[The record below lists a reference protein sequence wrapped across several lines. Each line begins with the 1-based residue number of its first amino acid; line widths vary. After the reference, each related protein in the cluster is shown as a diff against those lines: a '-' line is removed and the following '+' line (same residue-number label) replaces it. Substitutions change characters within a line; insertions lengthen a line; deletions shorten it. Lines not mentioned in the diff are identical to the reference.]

1 MKKNEKDT
9 SQGSPLSYK
18 LIIRDHKASEKKGEP
33 DLILRK
39 QPDNLDTRFTM
50 ETAQPDDQAA
60 KQKESNLAPDAG
72 ADDASSPA
80 TASSVADYMSSLQ
93 HHVPDDVDRVVD
105 AIIAEEGKA
114 PNNLPRLDDQLT
126 MIYPGSDVQE
136 LPGDDLFYERGEE
149 PPAKKKTSSYTNK
162 VEYEDL

>member
-18 LIIRDHKASEKKGEP
+18 LIIRNHKASEKKGEP

-39 QPDNLDTRFTM
+39 QPDNLDSRLTM
-50 ETAQPDDQAA
+50 ETAQPDDQPA
-60 KQKESNLAPDAG
+60 KQNETDQAPGAG
-72 ADDASSPA
+72 PENAPSPA
-80 TASSVADYMSSLQ
+80 TASSVADYISSLQ

-114 PNNLPRLDDQLT
+114 PTHLPSLDDQLT
-126 MIYPGSDVQE
+126 MIYPGSDVQR
-136 LPGDDLFYERGEE
+136 LPGDDLFYERDDE
-149 PPAKKKTSSYTNK
+149 PPAKPKTSRYTNR